1 MCTWEGLALSD
12 EEGAGLIMGEHQ
24 QFLCFLFAETHKLP
38 PARKHTHTQMID
50 ECDDKIKRAEQK
62 EKAVGR
68 DSHHVSK

>member
-1 MCTWEGLALSD
+1 
-12 EEGAGLIMGEHQ
+12 MGEHQ